1 MLLFQGDLR
10 SYWARYQ
17 RGLTERGVSMSSIV
31 TDRGLVHYESYGR
44 GRPVVMLH
52 GWLES
57 WDHWLG
63 TMESLSL
70 SYKAYALDFW
80 GFGESGKYGGTF
92 TVQDYVEMVDQF
104 MERLGIERALI
115 IGHSMG
121 GTVSLC
127 LALEHPDRV
136 EKVVVVGSPIVG
148 DGLALFLR
156 LAARRSLARL
166 AYQVPGALPLGVR
179 LFSPF
184 LARDWK
190 TWYRMFERDLSR
202 TTMESFHYSIA
213 SLRKT
218 DLRPRLQ
225 EIQVPALG
233 VYGRVDRIVDPRQ
246 GDVLAQGTSMA
257 EVRYFERSGHFPM
270 ADEPERFYQTLSG
283 FLDEGADAEDVA
295 GVLSSER

>member
-1 MLLFQGDLR
+1 
-10 SYWARYQ
+10 
-17 RGLTERGVSMSSIV
+17 
-31 TDRGLVHYESYGR
+31 
-44 GRPVVMLH
+44 MLH

-63 TMESLSL
+63 TMESLSRN
-70 SYKAYALDFW
+70 YKTYALDFW

-104 MERLGIERALI
+104 MERLGVERALI

-127 LALEHPDRV
+127 VALEHPDRV

-166 AYQVPGALPLGVR
+166 AYQVPGALPLSVR

-218 DLRPRLQ
+218 DLRPRLE

-233 VYGRVDRIVDPRQ
+233 IYGQVDRIVNPRQ

-257 EVRYFERSGHFPM
+257 EVCYFERSGHFPM
-270 ADEPERFYQTLSG
+270 ADEPERFYQTLSS
-283 FLDEGADAEDVA
+283 FLDEGADTEDVA
-295 GVLSSER
+295 DVLPSER